1 MIFEC
6 EMITKVTVRIKADDE
21 IQARDYIST
30 HTFEDIREATSD
42 YIIEY
47 EDKIVNYGQEC
58 DDEGYAIDI
67 TEETD

>member
-21 IQARDYIST
+21 IQARDYMNT

-42 YIIEY
+42 YSVEY
-47 EDKIVNYGQEC
+47 EDRIVNYGEQY
-58 DDEGYAIDI
+58 DNEGYGIDI
-67 TEETD
+67 TE